1 MVSSSAARSRARVYH
16 SSVTH
21 IKHLL
26 EKEEKRQQSKK
37 ESDGKEGKQEEES
50 SQNDDVTE
58 EIEREEYEVSKSMKQ
73 ELINCS
79 RNNSEPSTPSR
90 PNYARPSS
98 INCSR
103 SSSIGSNGGV
113 SSSGVYDGSLEG
125 SKGAGSSGGGMGMTG
140 GVFIAPVFGSANT
153 SRAGSFEQEGFLLK
167 LDGAKRSGSITSVDS
182 HAEEVHDG
190 VSGKDQISKK
200 GDTAGTENKDDTLS
214 SSSTQGKQVL
224 SEIELLILDFEAVRD
239 QAALDLQRQLCIP
252 VMRYILDNR
261 MYQH

>member
-16 SSVTH
+16 NSVSH

-37 ESDGKEGKQEEES
+37 ESDGKEGKREEDS

-125 SKGAGSSGGGMGMTG
+125 SKGAGSSGGMGMMTG

-153 SRAGSFEQEGFLLK
+153 SRAGSFEQEGVLLK
-167 LDGAKRSGSITSVDS
+167 LDGAKRSRSITSVDS
-182 HAEEVHDG
+182 HDEEVHDG
-190 VSGKDQISKK
+190 VSGKDQISKT
-200 GDTAGTENKDDTLS
+200 GDTAGTENKDGTLS
-214 SSSTQGKQVL
+214 SPSTQGKEVL